1 MKGSATIMGQIRG
14 IAAAIQPRQGTAA
27 ATARGQVHGSGLP
40 RTCPLAAAAE
50 RTRETGLLSW
60 IRVLP
65 EQPQELVWL
74 TPQVGIDYTIKT
86 STDIEWQI
94 K

>member
-1 MKGSATIMGQIRG
+1 MKGQAYIAT
-14 IAAAIQPRQGTAA
+14 GTAIGKGSVMGSIGGRA
-27 ATARGQVHGSGLP
+27 DALGMLHGSSRDVIPPATG
-40 RTCPLAAAAE
+40 E
-50 RTRETGLLSW
+50 GNRTRESGLLSW

-74 TPQVGIDYTIKT
+74 TPQVGIDYQIET
-86 STDIEWQI
+86 STDLEWQI

>member
-1 MKGSATIMGQIRG
+1 MKGSATIIGQISG

-27 ATARGQVHGSGLP
+27 ASGQVHGSGLP

-50 RTRETGLLSW
+50 RTRESGLLAW
-60 IRVLP
+60 IRVMP

-74 TPQVGIDYTIKT
+74 TPQVGIDYDIHT
-86 STDIEWQI
+86 SSGLDWRIL
-94 K
+94 

>member
-1 MKGSATIMGQIRG
+1 MKGSATIIGQIRG

-27 ATARGQVHGSGLP
+27 ARGQVHGSGLP
-40 RTCPLAAAAE
+40 RTRPLAAAAE
-50 RTRETGLLSW
+50 RTRESGLLSW

-74 TPQVGIDYTIKT
+74 TPQVGIDYTIET
-86 STDIEWQI
+86 STDLEWQI

>member
-1 MKGSATIMGQIRG
+1 MKGSATIIGG
-14 IAAAIQPRQGTAA
+14 ISGRAIVCQPCQGTAA
-27 ATARGQVHGSGLP
+27 ARGQVHGSGLP

-50 RTRETGLLSW
+50 RTRESGLLAW

-74 TPQVGIDYTIKT
+74 TPQVGIDYDIHT
-86 STDIEWQI
+86 SSGLDWRIL
-94 K
+94 